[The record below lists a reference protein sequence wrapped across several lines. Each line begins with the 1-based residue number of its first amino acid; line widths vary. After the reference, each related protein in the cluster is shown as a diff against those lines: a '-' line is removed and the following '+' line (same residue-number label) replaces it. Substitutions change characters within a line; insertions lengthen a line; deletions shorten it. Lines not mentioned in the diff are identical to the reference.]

1 MRKPYKPPAPPV
13 LPGLTLLTFG
23 SWFMLRNITAK
34 ISMSL
39 MATVAVICSSTALYS
54 QTRENPRVQ
63 DMKAGRALDRTIIKT
78 IAEYMHSQHLS
89 KHPLDDE
96 ISQRAFDQFIKSL
109 DGMKVYFLQSDI
121 NSFMSKRER
130 LDELARAGDMSFAIE
145 VFKTFLKRVDER
157 IAMAHELIDET
168 HDFTVDETMV
178 IDRDEIGYPADE
190 KEARDRMRKQIK
202 YRLLVYEGDRIRAE
216 KDKEAGRERGTAA
229 NVLNGDPNEDPKERL
244 HRSFRTQL
252 KRWHQTDADELLELY
267 VTSLTSSFDPHTSYM
282 SYDTLENF
290 RIVMSLNL
298 DGIGAQLMSEDGY
311 TKLTSIVPGGAAD
324 KDGRLKPGDRIVS
337 VGQGETGTML
347 DVVDMKLDDVVGMIR
362 GTAGTVVR
370 LGVLPS
376 GGGELTIIDITR
388 AKITLEDSAARS
400 QIVEYGQK
408 AGGEPFKF
416 GYIDLPSF
424 YMDMEAARDNASGFR
439 STTRDVSKILA
450 EFREKKVD
458 AVVLDLSRNGGGSL
472 TEAINLT
479 GLFIDRGPVVQVKDS
494 RDQIQVYDDEN
505 GGVAWNGPLV
515 VMTSKESASA
525 SEILAGAIQDYKR
538 GIIVGDPSTHGK
550 GTVQSLIDLG
560 QQLLGSPGEMGALK
574 ITIQQF
580 YLPDGK
586 STQRQG
592 VMSDIVL
599 PAITAS
605 FDNSEA
611 DLDYALPNDQIK
623 PARHTDY
630 KLVDQTILSNLRT
643 KSSERIRQSEGFDR
657 LLQRIESYKAQKDE
671 KAVSL
676 NKEDFLKRREQLDAQ
691 REQEEKTL
699 DDQLPKKEVFKLD
712 YYNTEI
718 LNVTRDYIDALAK
731 LNLAQA
737 G

>member
-1 MRKPYKPPAPPV
+1 MLKNFSAIISLSLV
-13 LPGLTLLTFG
+13 ALAAATLSLTAAQG
-23 SWFMLRNITAK
+23 
-34 ISMSL
+34 
-39 MATVAVICSSTALYS
+39 
-54 QTRENPRVQ
+54 QTRDNPRVQ
-63 DMKAGRALDRTIIKT
+63 DMTAGRALDRTIIKT

-96 ISQRAFDQFIKSL
+96 ISERAFDQFLKML
-109 DGMKVYFLQSDI
+109 DSMKVYFLQSDI
-121 NSFMSKRER
+121 DAFKANRDR
-130 LDELARAGDMSFAIE
+130 LDEFARAGDMGFAIT
-145 VFKTFLKRVDER
+145 VFKTFLKRIDER
-157 IAMAHELIDET
+157 IAMAHELIDEP
-168 HDFTVDETMV
+168 HDFTIEEEMM
-178 IDRDEIGYPADE
+178 IDRETLRYPVDDA
-190 KEARDRMRKQIK
+190 EARDRMRKQIK
-202 YRLLVYEGDRIRAE
+202 YRLLVYEGDRLRAA
-216 KDKEAGRERGTAA
+216 KDKEAGRERGAA
-229 NVLNGDPNEDPKERL
+229 DVFNGDPNEDPKERL

-282 SYDTLENF
+282 SFDTLENF

-337 VGQGETGTML
+337 VGQGETGDML

-370 LGVLPS
+370 LGVLPV
-376 GGGELTIIDITR
+376 GGAEMTNIEITR
-388 AKITLEDSAARS
+388 AKITLDDSAARS
-400 QIVEYGQK
+400 QVVEYGQK
-408 AGGEPFKF
+408 ASGEPFKF

-424 YMDMEAARDNASGFR
+424 YMDMEAARDNATGFR
-439 STTRDVSKILA
+439 STTADVSKILA
-450 EFREKKVD
+450 EFRDAKVD

-505 GGVAWNGPLV
+505 SGVAWSGPLI

-538 GIIVGDPSTHGK
+538 GLIIGDPSTHGK

-592 VMSDIVL
+592 VMSDVVL

-623 PARHTDY
+623 PARHSDY
-630 KLVDQTILSNLRT
+630 KLVDGSILSNLRT
-643 KSSERIRQSEGFDR
+643 KSSERIRQSPSFDR
-657 LLQRIESYKAQKDE
+657 LLQRIESFKSQKDE

-676 NKEDFLKRREQLDAQ
+676 NEQVFLQRREQLDAQ
-691 REQEEKTL
+691 REEEDKML
-699 DDQLPKKEVFKLD
+699 EDQLPKKEVFKLD

-718 LNVTRDYIDALAK
+718 LNVARDYVDALAK

>member
-1 MRKPYKPPAPPV
+1 
-13 LPGLTLLTFG
+13 
-23 SWFMLRNITAK
+23 
-34 ISMSL
+34 

-109 DGMKVYFLQSDI
+109 DGLKVYFLQSDI
-121 NSFMSKRER
+121 DSFMSKRER

-178 IDRDEIGYPADE
+178 IDRDEIGYPADD

-202 YRLLVYEGDRIRAE
+202 YRLLVFEGDRIRAE
-216 KDKEAGRERGTAA
+216 KDKEAGRERGAA
-229 NVLNGDPNEDPKERL
+229 ADVLNGDPNEDPRERL

-376 GGGELTIIDITR
+376 GGGELAIIDITR
-388 AKITLEDSAARS
+388 AKITLDDSAARS

-408 AGGEPFKF
+408 ASGEPFQF

-450 EFREKKVD
+450 EFRDKKVD

-643 KSSERIRQSEGFDR
+643 KSSDRIRQSEGFDR

-676 NKEDFLKRREQLDAQ
+676 NKDDFLKRREQLDAQ

-699 DDQLPKKEVFKLD
+699 EDQLPKKEVFKLD
-712 YYNTEI
+712 YYNSEI

>member
-13 LPGLTLLTFG
+13 LSGLTLLTFG
-23 SWFMLRNITAK
+23 SWFMLRNITAI

-54 QTRENPRVQ
+54 QARENPRVQ

-121 NSFMSKRER
+121 DSFMSKRER

-145 VFKTFLKRVDER
+145 VFKTFLQRVDER

-168 HDFTVDETMV
+168 HDFTVAETMA
-178 IDRDEIGYPADE
+178 IDREEIGFPADDT
-190 KEARDRMRKQIK
+190 EARDRMRKQIK

-216 KDKEAGRERGTAA
+216 KDKEAGRERGSAA
-229 NVLNGDPNEDPKERL
+229 DVLNGDPNEDPKERL

-337 VGQGETGTML
+337 VGQGETGAML

-388 AKITLEDSAARS
+388 AKITLDDSAARS
-400 QIVEYGQK
+400 EIVEYGQK
-408 AGGEPFKF
+408 AGGEPFKY

-424 YMDMEAARDNASGFR
+424 YMDMEAARDNATGFR

-450 EFREKKVD
+450 EFRDKKVD

-505 GGVAWNGPLV
+505 GGVAWSGPLV

-630 KLVDQTILSNLRT
+630 KLVDQTILSSLRT

-657 LLQRIESYKAQKDE
+657 LLQRIESYKVQKDE
-671 KAVSL
+671 KDVSL

-691 REQEEKTL
+691 REQEEKVL
-699 DDQLPKKEVFKLD
+699 EDQLPKKEVFKLD
-712 YYNTEI
+712 YYNSEI

>member
-1 MRKPYKPPAPPV
+1 
-13 LPGLTLLTFG
+13 
-23 SWFMLRNITAK
+23 MLRNITAN
-34 ISMSL
+34 ILMSL
-39 MATVAVICSSTALYS
+39 MAFVAVISPAMPLLG
-54 QTRENPRVQ
+54 QNRDNPRVQ

-78 IAEYMHSQHLS
+78 IAEYMHSQHFS

-96 ISQRAFDQFIKSL
+96 ISQRAFEQLLESL
-109 DGMKVYFLQSDI
+109 DAMKIYFLKSDI
-121 NSFMSKRER
+121 AGFKAKRDR

-145 VFKTFLKRVDER
+145 VFKVFLQRVDER
-157 IAMAHELIDET
+157 VAMAHELIDQT
-168 HDFTVDETMV
+168 HDFTVQETMV
-178 IDRDEIGYPADE
+178 IDRDSIDYPQDE
-190 KEARDRMRKQIK
+190 AEARDRMRKQIK
-202 YRLLVYEGDRIRAE
+202 YRLLVYESDRLRAE
-216 KDKEAGRERGTAA
+216 KDKQAGRERSGAA
-229 NVLNGDPNEDPKERL
+229 VVLSGDPNEDPRERL

-267 VTSLTSSFDPHTSYM
+267 ITSLTSSFDPHTSYM

-337 VGQGETGTML
+337 VGQGETGTL
-347 DVVDMKLDDVVGMIR
+347 QDVVDMKLDDVVGMIR
-362 GTAGTVVR
+362 GSAGTVVR
-370 LGVLPS
+370 LGVLPAA
-376 GGGELTIIDITR
+376 GGELTIIDITR

-400 QIVEYGQK
+400 QIVEHGK
-408 AGGEPFKF
+408 KPGGEPFKF

-424 YMDMEAARDNASGFR
+424 YMDMEAARDNASEFR
-439 STTRDVSKILA
+439 STTRDVARILA
-450 EFREKKVD
+450 DFRENKVD

-494 RDQIQVYDDEN
+494 RDQIQVYDDETS
-505 GGVAWNGPLV
+505 GVSWNGPLV

-611 DLDYALPNDQIK
+611 DLDYALPNDQVRA
-623 PARHTDY
+623 ARHVDY
-630 KLVDQTILSNLRT
+630 KMVDPTILADLRS
-643 KSSERIRQSEGFDR
+643 KSTQRIRESSGFDR
-657 LLQRIESYKAQKDE
+657 LLKRIDTYETQKDE
-671 KAVSL
+671 KTVSL
-676 NKEDFLKRREQLDAQ
+676 NQEEFLKRREELDAQ
-691 REQEEKTL
+691 REEEEKLL
-699 DDQLPKKEVFKLD
+699 DDQLPKKEVFKAD
-712 YYNTEI
+712 YYSTEI
-718 LNVTRDYIDALAK
+718 LNVARDYVDALTR

>member
-1 MRKPYKPPAPPV
+1 MLRKTVAISC
-13 LPGLTLLTFG
+13 LGLLTLLAV
-23 SWFMLRNITAK
+23 TAGP
-34 ISMSL
+34 
-39 MATVAVICSSTALYS
+39 VAGQPAE
-54 QTRENPRVQ
+54 RENPRVQ
-63 DMKAGRALDRTIIKT
+63 DMTQGRALDRTIIRT

-96 ISQRAFDQFIKSL
+96 ISGRAFDQLLKSL
-109 DGMKVYFLQSDI
+109 DSMKVYFLQSDI
-121 NSFMSKRER
+121 DGFRANRDR
-130 LDELARAGDMSFAIE
+130 LDDFAKAGDMGFAIE
-145 VFKTFLKRVDER
+145 VFKVFLKRVDER
-157 IAMAHELIDET
+157 IAMAHELIDQE
-168 HDFTVDETMV
+168 HDFTINEDLI
-178 IDRDEIGYPADE
+178 IDREEIEYPRDEA
-190 KEARDRMRKQIK
+190 EARDRMRKQIK
-202 YRLLVYEGDRIRAE
+202 YRLLVYESDRIRAE
-216 KDKEAGRERGTAA
+216 KDKQAGKERNSAV
-229 NVLNGDPNEDPKERL
+229 NMLVGDPNEDPKERL

-267 VTSLTSSFDPHTSYM
+267 VTSITSSFDPHTSYM

-324 KDGRLKPGDRIVS
+324 KDGRLKPGDRIVA
-337 VGQGETGTML
+337 VGQGDSGEMH

-370 LGVLPS
+370 LGVMPV
-376 GGGELTIIDITR
+376 GGGELTNIQITR
-388 AKITLEDSAARS
+388 AKITLDDSAARS
-400 QIVEYGQK
+400 QVVEHGQK
-408 AGGEPFKF
+408 ADGSPFKF

-424 YMDMEAARDNASGFR
+424 YMDMEAARDSSNGFR
-439 STTRDVSKILA
+439 STTRDVAKILSD
-450 EFREKKVD
+450 FRSQKVD
-458 AVVLDLSRNGGGSL
+458 VVVLDLSRNGGGSL

-505 GGVAWNGPLV
+505 SGLAWSGPLV

-525 SEILAGAIQDYKR
+525 SEILAGAIQDYRR
-538 GIIVGDPSTHGK
+538 GLIVGDPATHGK

-580 YLPDGK
+580 YLPDGM

-599 PAITAS
+599 PALTAS
-605 FDNSEA
+605 FDNAEA
-611 DLDYALPNDQIK
+611 DLEYALPNDK
-623 PARHTDY
+623 VKAARHSDY
-630 KLVDQTILSNLRT
+630 KMVDSALLSTLRT
-643 KSSERIRQSEGFDR
+643 NSTKRVSESAGFDR
-657 LLQRIESYKAQKDE
+657 LLGRIETFKTQKDE
-671 KAVSL
+671 KVVSL
-676 NKEDFLKRREQLDAQ
+676 NSEVFLKRREDLDAQ
-691 REQEEKTL
+691 REEEDKML
-699 DDQLPKKEVFKLD
+699 EDQLPKKEVFKLD
-712 YYNTEI
+712 YFNTEV
-718 LNVTRDYIDALAK
+718 LNVARDYVEELSK